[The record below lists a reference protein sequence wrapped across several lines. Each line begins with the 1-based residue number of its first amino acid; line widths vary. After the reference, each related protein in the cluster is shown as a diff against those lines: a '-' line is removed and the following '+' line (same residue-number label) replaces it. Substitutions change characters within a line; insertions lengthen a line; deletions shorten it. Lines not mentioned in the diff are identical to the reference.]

1 MQSYCVREKKQT
13 ECVEPSGYINAKN
26 GWLMFF
32 CTCASCDI
40 TKNKFVKNNAQTR
53 GFLDVGNSHFISEML
68 FKGATTGLINLGR
81 MGAAKAVKSEFSKKK
96 VKGMVDKYIGQ
107 ALDGFRTDLS
117 KKLDPLHR
125 GSGYDMRMYARE
137 SLKEIIRR
145 INIW

>member
-13 ECVEPSGYINAKN
+13 ECVEPSRYINAKN

-68 FKGATTGLINLGR
+68 FKGANLGR
-81 MGAAKAVKSEFSKKK
+81 MGAAKAVKSKFSKEK
-96 VKGMVDKYIGQ
+96 VKRYG
-107 ALDGFRTDLS
+107 
-117 KKLDPLHR
+117 
-125 GSGYDMRMYARE
+125 
-137 SLKEIIRR
+137 
-145 INIW
+145 

>member
-68 FKGATTGLINLGR
+68 FKGANLGR
-81 MGAAKAVKSEFSKKK
+81 MGAAKAVKSKFSKEK
-96 VKGMVDKYIGQ
+96 VKRYG
-107 ALDGFRTDLS
+107 
-117 KKLDPLHR
+117 
-125 GSGYDMRMYARE
+125 
-137 SLKEIIRR
+137 
-145 INIW
+145 

>member
-1 MQSYCVREKKQT
+1 
-13 ECVEPSGYINAKN
+13 
-26 GWLMFF
+26 MFF
-32 CTCASCDI
+32 CTCASCGI

-68 FKGATTGLINLGR
+68 FKGANLGR
-81 MGAAKAVKSEFSKKK
+81 MGAAKAVKSKFSKEK

-125 GSGYDMRMYARE
+125 GNGYDMRMYARE

-145 INIW
+145 INLW